1 MRTVTMSVN
10 ASKFTGRMFT
20 KGVGMLLRYMN
31 DNKRAKQAKRQAKEQ
46 QDVIP
51 HGKQTVKQLVGQNQG
66 VTSIEIHDKSIRE
79 FEKIANKYG
88 VDFAITKVKGQQK
101 FMVFFKARDTDV
113 LTAAFTEF
121 SNKQLNR
128 QKRPSLRKLLHFV
141 RTHLA
146 SRAQN
151 RTQNQNRGQ
160 VR

>member
-31 DNKRAKQAKRQAKEQ
+31 DTKHAKQAKRQAEEQ
-46 QDVIP
+46 QDVTP

-79 FEKIANKYG
+79 FEKIAKKYG
-88 VDFAITKVKGQQK
+88 VDFAITKVKGQHK

-128 QKRPSLRKLLHFV
+128 QNRPSIRKLLSLLKAKIAT
-141 RTHLA
+141 RT
-146 SRAQN
+146 QN
-151 RTQNQNRGQ
+151 RTRNQNRGQ
-160 VR
+160 SR